1 MNLLQFVIF
10 QFSIFFTT
18 VTNAFTV
25 CLRNLLKWQFF
36 SGGILGRFGRQY
48 TKAMKKKYIFELTCH
63 LFFLESIKIFL
74 FCITKNE
81 IKITI
86 ELKLTCSGNLKLEN
100 VQKALAPK
108 HPVP

>member
-1 MNLLQFVIF
+1 MFFRGIF
-10 QFSIFFTT
+10 
-18 VTNAFTV
+18 
-25 CLRNLLKWQFF
+25 
-36 SGGILGRFGRQY
+36 GRFGRQY
-48 TKAMKKKYIFELTCH
+48 TKAMKKRTNVLSF
-63 LFFLESIKIFL
+63 LFRIFL

-86 ELKLTCSGNLKLEN
+86 ELNSTFSGNFKLEN